1 MPYSVQDQ
9 ITELSKKLALHEGD
23 LKAYDEASK
32 QEIQQ
37 NFEKITELR
46 ASNKTL
52 HKKLADSVN
61 GDCKVI
67 ENALGDR
74 KVERQALRSKPGR
87 EAVEIIDQKVCD
99 YIKKLNAMKVCYHF
113 SMYTQFRFR
122 WLENSIAEIGKA
134 L

>member
-9 ITELSKKLALHEGD
+9 ITELSKKLTLHEGD

-99 YIKKLNAMKVCYHF
+99 YIKKLNAMKVCF
-113 SMYTQFRFR
+113 RDIYTVY
-122 WLENSIAEIGKA
+122 
-134 L
+134 